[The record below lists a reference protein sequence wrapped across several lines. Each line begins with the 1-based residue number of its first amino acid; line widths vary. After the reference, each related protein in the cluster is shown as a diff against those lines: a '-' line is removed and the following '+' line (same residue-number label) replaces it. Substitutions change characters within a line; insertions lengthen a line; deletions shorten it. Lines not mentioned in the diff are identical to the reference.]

1 MNPID
6 KQLLDSYRKLRSTKT
21 EKTKRE
27 MLVLIDKLLDQRLKS
42 TKP

>member
-6 KQLLDSYRKLRSTKT
+6 KKLLDAYRKLRSTKT

-27 MLVLIDKLLDQRLKS
+27 MLVLIDKLLDQRLQSIK
-42 TKP
+42 